1 MIYSFHRKQQ
11 SHVWP
16 TEVQPGWPAGK
27 NLAGDFSQTDVLV
40 SLLPFAELCSERH
53 GVHVQKVNRSGPTG
67 FSWT

>member
-1 MIYSFHRKQQ
+1 MFGPLRF
-11 SHVWP
+11 
-16 TEVQPGWPAGK
+16 
-27 NLAGDFSQTDVLV
+27 NLDGLLERIWQEISVRQMFLV